1 MAATSSLHR
10 GAEELLS
17 CFGDIATCSQSVQWG
32 FMGGVLD

>member
-10 GAEELLS
+10 ELS
-17 CFGDIATCSQSVQWG
+17 CFGDIATCSQSVQRG

>member
-10 GAEELLS
+10 GH
-17 CFGDIATCSQSVQWG
+17 IATCSQSVQRG